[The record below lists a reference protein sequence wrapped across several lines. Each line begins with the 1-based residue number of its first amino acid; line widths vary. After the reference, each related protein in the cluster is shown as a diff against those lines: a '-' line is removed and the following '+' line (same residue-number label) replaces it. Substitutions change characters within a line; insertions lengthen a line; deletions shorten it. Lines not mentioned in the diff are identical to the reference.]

1 MIKISD
7 IRAREVLDSR
17 GNPTVEA
24 DVVLSSGTIG
34 RAIVPSGA
42 STGSREAVEL
52 RDGDSTRF
60 GGKGV
65 VRVVDNIRTVIG
77 PALIGTDPNAQKEI
91 DQKMLDLD
99 GTDNKSHLGANAL
112 LVVSMAV
119 CIAAAHERKRPL
131 YRCLGEE
138 APFRLPV
145 PMMNILNGGVHADNN
160 VDLQEFMIVPTGAP
174 TFKEAVRYGA
184 EIFHAL
190 QKILRLRGM
199 NTSVGDEGGFAPNL
213 PSNESA
219 IELVLEAVSKAG
231 FKAGED
237 IYLALDCASSE
248 FYKNG
253 KYILT
258 SEGQA
263 LDSTGFADRLAAWA
277 DRYPIISIEDGM
289 DESDWNGWKILTDRI
304 GNRVQLVGDD
314 LFVTNPS
321 ILREG
326 IERGVANSVLIKM
339 NQIGT
344 LTETLDTIKTAKD
357 ANYTTV
363 VSHRSGESEDTTIA
377 DLAVGTDAGQIKTGA
392 LSRSERVAKYNR
404 LIRIEEQLLATGDSI
419 YPGLDIFGDFDR
431 SFDRKRGDRRAV

>member
-1 MIKISD
+1 M
-7 IRAREVLDSR
+7 DSR

-190 QKILRLRGM
+190 QKILRFRGM

-258 SEGQA
+258 SEGQT
-263 LDSTGFADRLAAWA
+263 LDSAGFADRLATWA

-321 ILREG
+321 ILQEG

-344 LTETLDTIKTAKD
+344 LTETLDTIKIAKD

-377 DLAVGTDAGQIKTGA
+377 DLAVGTDAGQIKTG
-392 LSRSERVAKYNR
+392 LFPVPN
-404 LIRIEEQLLATGDSI
+404 
-419 YPGLDIFGDFDR
+419 
-431 SFDRKRGDRRAV
+431 V

>member
-263 LDSTGFADRLAAWA
+263 LDSAGFADRLAAWA